1 VTVLP
6 IAYEPFADPDDF
18 IREVTD
24 RIWVE
29 REIGYIRQNYEP
41 DSIVHGSL
49 GTSTGR
55 EEVVEGTLMRLAEFP
70 NRVGQAE
77 DVIWEARGD
86 DAFLSSHL
94 VLGTDLINLEFR
106 QRNIAN
112 CLYRRGRMVEEWVV
126 RDSLAI
132 ARSLGIDPDEW
143 ARRTA
148 FRGYAGSMLE
158 PAPTDVLAA
167 GVSGARPDDRRPEA
181 RTVLEFI
188 DTVWNRRDM
197 KQVESFC
204 LRDLVLDTVDDRT
217 VTRPEGY
224 RRAMLRFLR
233 SFPGGHFDVIDVATN
248 EAVRYGGTRV
258 AVTWRFTG
266 QYNGFPTY
274 GALTGRP
281 VDVLGVS
288 QFTLHQGRIV
298 REVKLWDD
306 VAVRAQIAA
315 TRGDEP
321 FTGANIY

>member
-1 VTVLP
+1 MALQEVAYLP
-6 IAYEPFADPDDF
+6 YADPDDF

-24 RIWVE
+24 HIWIE
-29 REIGYIRQNYEP
+29 REIGYIRENYEP

-49 GTSTGR
+49 GTSVGR
-55 EEVVEGTLMRLAEFP
+55 DEVVQGTLMRIAEFP

-77 DVIWEARGD
+77 DVVWEARGE

-132 ARSLGIDPDEW
+132 ARSLQIDPDEW

-148 FRGYAGSMLE
+148 FRGYTGSMLE
-158 PAPTDVLAA
+158 AAPADVLAR
-167 GVSGARPDDRRPEA
+167 GVSGARPDEHRAEA
-181 RTVLEFI
+181 QTVLDFI
-188 DTVWNRRDM
+188 ETVWNQRDM
-197 KQVESFC
+197 KQVENFC
-204 LRDLVLDTVDDRT
+204 LRDLTLDTVDDRT

-224 RRAMLRFLR
+224 RRALLRFLR
-233 SFPGGHFDVIDVATN
+233 SFPGGRFDVLDVATHN
-248 EAVRYGGTRV
+248 AIRYGGTRV
-258 AVTWRFTG
+258 AITWKFTG
-266 QYNGFPTY
+266 AYDGFPTY
-274 GALTGRP
+274 GPLTGQP
-281 VDVLGVS
+281 IEVLGIS
-288 QFTLHQGRIV
+288 QFALHRGRIV

-315 TRGDEP
+315 KRGDEP
-321 FTGANIY
+321 FTGGNIY